1 MCGACDHPML
11 VCHLIT
17 GYLGVAIYCVH
28 THVLASL
35 GRNCYQTLVPN
46 VRTHAYGNVL
56 GTCMESGISVL
67 MPCYV
72 TMYCQAAVWHF
83 VVMSSWL
90 GEARKLAVYGEML
103 VMLFVAIEHIR
114 T

>member
-1 MCGACDHPML
+1 M
-11 VCHLIT
+11 
-17 GYLGVAIYCVH
+17 Y
-28 THVLASL
+28 
-35 GRNCYQTLVPN
+35 
-46 VRTHAYGNVL
+46 VRTHMAMYWVRAWNL
-56 GTCMESGISVL
+56 EYSVL

-103 VMLFVAIEHIR
+103 VMLATVGAHLVECTR
-114 T
+114 SALMGRSTLLRC